1 MQVSIQT
8 TSGLERRLT
17 IGVPAERV
25 DSEVSA
31 RLKKASGNVRLD
43 GFRPGKVPMKVLRQR
58 FGAGIRQEVLGEV
71 MSQSFGEAVVQ
82 ENIKPAGQPEIEP
95 KTIEEGKDLEYIAT
109 FEVFPEVEVKD
120 FSSVEVEKL
129 TAEVADSDV
138 DNMIET
144 FRKQQATW
152 EVVERAAAKEDQ
164 VNIDYAGTKDG
175 EAFEGGSAE
184 GSDLIL
190 GSGSM
195 IPGFEDGI
203 VGMKAG
209 EEKVVA
215 VTFPEDYHS
224 EELKGAAVE
233 FKIKVNAVKEQKL
246 AELNEELFSKYGVS
260 EGGEEKFRADV
271 KENMARELT
280 NAAKAKV
287 KNQVMDGIIALY
299 PDMQVPKALAKQE
312 VGVLRS
318 QMMQQFGGMQ
328 QNQSLDLESLL
339 PDDMFNE
346 QAERRVR
353 LGLILNEVISAEGI
367 KADAE
372 KVKETIEGF
381 AATYE
386 DPQEV
391 INYYYSNQ
399 QQLQQVESM
408 VIEDMVVDHILSKAK
423 VTEKASSYDEV
434 LAPEAPPEAADDG
447 DAE

>member
-31 RLKKASGNVRLD
+31 RLKKASGSVRLD
-43 GFRPGKVPMKVLRQR
+43 GFRPGKVPMRVLKQR
-58 FGAGIRQEVLGEV
+58 FGDGIRQEVLGEV
-71 MSQSFGEAVVQ
+71 MSQSFSEAVVQ
-82 ENIKPAGQPEIEP
+82 ENIKPAGQPQIEP

-109 FEVFPEVEVKD
+109 FEVFPDVEVKD
-120 FSSVEVEKL
+120 FSSVEIEKL

-138 DNMIET
+138 DNMIDT

-152 EVVERAAAKEDQ
+152 EAVERAAANEDQ

-184 GSDLIL
+184 ASDLVL

-195 IPGFEDGI
+195 VPGFEDGI

-209 EEKVVA
+209 EEKVIA

-224 EELKGAAVE
+224 EDLKGAAVE
-233 FKIKVNAVKEQKL
+233 FKIKVNSVNEQKL
-246 AELNEELFSKYGVS
+246 AELNEELFAKYGVS
-260 EGGEEKFRADV
+260 DGGEDKFRTDV
-271 KENMARELT
+271 KENMARELA

-287 KNQVMDGIIALY
+287 KNQVMDGILALY
-299 PDMQVPKALAKQE
+299 PDMQIPQALAKQE
-312 VGVLRS
+312 IGVLRG
-318 QMMQQFGGMQ
+318 QMMQQFGGME

-339 PDDMFNE
+339 PDDMFND

-353 LGLILNEVISAEGI
+353 LGLVLNEVITAEGI
-367 KADAE
+367 KADAD

-391 INYYYSNQ
+391 INFYYGNQ

-408 VIEDMVVDHILSKAK
+408 VIEDMVVDHILAKAK
-423 VTEKASSYDEV
+423 VSEKASSYDEV
-434 LAPEAPPEAADDG
+434 LAPEAPPEADAG

>member
-25 DSEVSA
+25 DSEVRA

-43 GFRPGKVPMKVLRQR
+43 GFRPGKVPMRVLKQR
-58 FGAGIRQEVLGEV
+58 FGDGIRQEVLGEV
-71 MSQSFGEAVVQ
+71 MSQSFSEAVVQ
-82 ENIKPAGQPEIEP
+82 ENIKPAGQPQIEP

-109 FEVFPEVEVKD
+109 FEVFPDVEVKD
-120 FSSVEVEKL
+120 FSSVEIEKL

-138 DNMIET
+138 DNMIDT

-152 EVVERAAAKEDQ
+152 EAVERAAANEDQ

-184 GSDLIL
+184 ASDLVL

-195 IPGFEDGI
+195 VPGFEDGI

-209 EEKVVA
+209 EEKVIA

-224 EELKGAAVE
+224 EDLKGAAVE
-233 FKIKVNAVKEQKL
+233 FKIKVNSVNEQKL
-246 AELNEELFSKYGVS
+246 AELNEELFAKYGVS
-260 EGGEEKFRADV
+260 DGGEDKFRTDV
-271 KENMARELT
+271 KENMARELA

-287 KNQVMDGIIALY
+287 KNQVMDGILALY
-299 PDMQVPKALAKQE
+299 PDMQIPQALAKQE
-312 VGVLRS
+312 IGVLRG
-318 QMMQQFGGMQ
+318 QMMQQFGGME

-339 PDDMFNE
+339 PDDMFND

-353 LGLILNEVISAEGI
+353 LGLVLNEVITAEGI
-367 KADAE
+367 KADAD

-391 INYYYSNQ
+391 INFYYGNQ

-408 VIEDMVVDHILSKAK
+408 VIEDMVVDHILAKAK
-423 VTEKASSYDEV
+423 VSEKASSYDEV
-434 LAPEAPPEAADDG
+434 LAPEAPPEADAG

>member
-43 GFRPGKVPMKVLRQR
+43 GFRPGKVPMRVLKQR
-58 FGAGIRQEVLGEV
+58 FGDGIRQEVLGEV
-71 MSQSFGEAVVQ
+71 MSQSFSEAVVQ
-82 ENIKPAGQPEIEP
+82 ENIKPAGQPQIEP

-109 FEVFPEVEVKD
+109 FEVFPDVEVKD
-120 FSSVEVEKL
+120 FSSVEIEKL

-138 DNMIET
+138 DNMIDT

-152 EVVERAAAKEDQ
+152 EAVERAAANEDQ

-184 GSDLIL
+184 ASDLVL

-195 IPGFEDGI
+195 VPGFEDGI

-209 EEKVVA
+209 EEKVIA

-224 EELKGAAVE
+224 EDLKGAAVE
-233 FKIKVNAVKEQKL
+233 FKIKVNSVNEQKL
-246 AELNEELFSKYGVS
+246 AELNEELFAKYGVS
-260 EGGEEKFRADV
+260 DGGEDKFRTDV
-271 KENMARELT
+271 KENMARELA

-287 KNQVMDGIIALY
+287 KNQVMDGILALY
-299 PDMQVPKALAKQE
+299 PDMQIPQALAKQE
-312 VGVLRS
+312 IGVLRG
-318 QMMQQFGGMQ
+318 QMMQQFGGME

-339 PDDMFNE
+339 PDDMFND

-353 LGLILNEVISAEGI
+353 LGLVLNEVITAEGI
-367 KADAE
+367 KADAD

-391 INYYYSNQ
+391 INFYYGNQ

-408 VIEDMVVDHILSKAK
+408 VIEDMVVDHILAKAK
-423 VTEKASSYDEV
+423 VSEKASSYDEV
-434 LAPEAPPEAADDG
+434 LAPEAPPEADAG